1 MEKMIINKL
10 PARTWNRLN
19 VNEAAIDWD
28 EAQTKELAGETYSAC
43 GAEPASPVRIRVDGT
58 EAYSRKRIRIEAAE
72 GSRITVFEDLRA
84 ESSLAVHTELEAG
97 KNAVIRLVQL
107 QSAGADALLY
117 SEVTGN
123 CAENGRV
130 ELTQILMGEGG
141 LYSDSRFEL
150 KGDGSGLK
158 AGIGYLGRKNQKIDI
173 NLVANH
179 YGKHTESEI
188 EANGALKDS
197 AQKVFRGTIDFKTG
211 SSDSVGNEKETVLML
226 GDGAVNKTVPLILC
240 AEENVVGNHGATIGE
255 LDADMLFYFE
265 SRGISKA
272 QAENILARASIERLA
287 RGIGDS
293 GLEEQIMNKLNEE
306 LGE

>member
-28 EAQTKELAGETYSAC
+28 EAQTKELAGESYSAS
-43 GAEPASPVRIRVDGT
+43 GVEPASPVRIRVDGA

-72 GSRITVFEDLRA
+72 GTRITVFEDLRA
-84 ESSLAVHTELEAG
+84 EGSLAVHTELEAG
-97 KNAVIRLVQL
+97 KNAVIRLIQL
-107 QSAGADALLY
+107 QSAGVDTLLY

-130 ELTQILMGEGG
+130 ELTQILMGDGG

-158 AGIGYLGRKNQKIDI
+158 AGIGYLGQKNQKIDI

-255 LDADMLFYFE
+255 LDADTLFYFE

-287 RGIGDS
+287 RGIGDG

>member
-28 EAQTKELAGETYSAC
+28 EAQTKELAGETYSAS
-43 GAEPASPVRIRVDGT
+43 GVEPASPVRIRVDGA

-72 GSRITVFEDLRA
+72 GTRITVFEDLRA
-84 ESSLAVHTELEAG
+84 EGRLAVHTELEAG
-97 KNAVIRLVQL
+97 KNAVIRLIQL
-107 QSAGADALLY
+107 QSAGADAFLY

-255 LDADMLFYFE
+255 LDADTLFYFE

>member
-28 EAQTKELAGETYSAC
+28 EAQTKELAGETYSAS
-43 GAEPASPVRIRVDGT
+43 GAEPAPPVRIRVDGAD
-58 EAYSRKRIRIEAAE
+58 AYSRKRIRIEAAE

-211 SSDSVGNEKETVLML
+211 SSDSVGNEK
-226 GDGAVNKTVPLILC
+226 
-240 AEENVVGNHGATIGE
+240 
-255 LDADMLFYFE
+255 
-265 SRGISKA
+265 
-272 QAENILARASIERLA
+272 
-287 RGIGDS
+287 
-293 GLEEQIMNKLNEE
+293 
-306 LGE
+306 

>member
-1 MEKMIINKL
+1 MPWISFVERENIVFD
-10 PARTWNRLN
+10 N
-19 VNEAAIDWD
+19 VVD
-28 EAQTKELAGETYSAC
+28 EAQTKELAGETYSAS
-43 GAEPASPVRIRVDGT
+43 GVEPASPVRIRVDGT

-72 GSRITVFEDLRA
+72 GTRITVFEDLRA

-97 KNAVIRLVQL
+97 KNAVIRLIQL
-107 QSAGADALLY
+107 QSAGVDALLY

-197 AQKVFRGTIDFKTG
+197 AQKVFRGTIDFKHGSAGSTG
-211 SSDSVGNEKETVLML
+211 SEQETVLLL
-226 GDGAVNKTVPLILC
+226 GDDVVNKTVPLILC
-240 AEENVVGNHGATIGE
+240 AEENVEGTHGATIGA
-255 LDADMLFYFE
+255 LDDDTLFYFE
-265 SRGISKA
+265 SRGFDRA
-272 QAENILARASIERLA
+272 AAEDLMARAAVERLA
-287 RGIGDS
+287 HDLGDDATA
-293 GLEEQIMNKLNEE
+293 ETVQHELN
-306 LGE
+306 GGM